1 MGITQDRRDAQ
12 KRAKQQ
18 EAIEAYL
25 RLGEPGPAMRAIG
38 MSRGTWYR
46 WIEEDPEFARMAE
59 EAEQEVCDFD
69 KAEVRRRAVDGVEEP
84 VGWWRGKPGGY
95 VRKYSDNLLMFRV
108 KAKDP
113 AYRDRTEITGA
124 GGAPLTVQFESVLDA
139 DAAARLAAKN
149 G

>member
-1 MGITQDRRDAQ
+1 
-12 KRAKQQ
+12 
-18 EAIEAYL
+18 
-25 RLGEPGPAMRAIG
+25 

-69 KAEVRRRAVDGVEEP
+69 KAEVRRRAVEGVEEP
-84 VGWWRGKPGGY
+84 VGWWRGQPGGY
-95 VRKYSDNLLMFRV
+95 VRKYSDNLLMFRI

-113 AYRDRTEITGA
+113 AYRDRAEIDITATLQQEIAPAQLEDLKAELGRLLLEA
-124 GGAPLTVQFESVLDA
+124 HRGGLLAA
-139 DAAARLAAKN
+139 DAIDAECKELPAPAE